1 MSVRCTVWNRAAP
14 RHGPGLPRCLPGDAK
29 GKGTATVN
37 ASAVTNNNAPHANR
51 RVALISIPKSG
62 TNLVLAILERALPKA
77 TTVDLMYPEPYHNG
91 DSRRDYAF
99 RANIAAR
106 KLIEETPG
114 PAIFHTHATFSDYLM
129 TTLWEFGVKP
139 IFLMRDPRA
148 VAVSFVDY
156 VLKTEQ
162 HPAHRYFRDELHDFE
177 SRLRTAILGT
187 DPNDPEQPFVPDLA
201 GAWGRYIRW
210 LRQPDIL
217 QLRYE
222 GMVGKRFGGWDHRQ
236 RENVK
241 RIVDFLGLDF
251 SEEAFETL
259 VRGGTDPKA
268 SVTFNKGGIHR
279 WKKSFTPEME
289 ALFQKEAG
297 NILDLYQ
304 YKALDFEQPP
314 QTAASE

>member
-1 MSVRCTVWNRAAP
+1 MNSPATTQEAA
-14 RHGPGLPRCLPGDAK
+14 
-29 GKGTATVN
+29 
-37 ASAVTNNNAPHANR
+37 ASAPA

-62 TNLVLAILERALPKA
+62 TNLVLAILKRALPEA
-77 TTVDLMYPEPYHNG
+77 TTVDLMYPEPYRNG
-91 DSRRDYAF
+91 DSLRDYAF

-106 KLIEETPG
+106 KLIVETPA

-129 TTLWEFGVKP
+129 TTFWEFGVKP

-162 HPAHRYFRDELHDFE
+162 HPAHRYFRDQLSDFD

-187 DPNDPEQPFVPDLA
+187 DPNDPEQPFLPDLA
-201 GAWGRYIRW
+201 GAWGRYVRW

-217 QLRYE
+217 RLRYE
-222 GMVGKRFGGWDHRQ
+222 GMVGARFGGWDNRQ

-241 RIVDFLGLDF
+241 RIVDFLGLDL
-251 SEEAFETL
+251 SAEAFDSL

-268 SVTFNKGGIHR
+268 SVTFHKGGIHR

-304 YKALDFEQPP
+304 YKALEFEPP
-314 QTAASE
+314 PPTAAPE